1 MAQTKAQRR
10 GLIGIIAAVIGVSRK
25 KTVSGIAQRRGWSKT
40 QKEQVR
46 TSQSKQQ
53 VILRCKHCD
62 SKVVEAKTP
71 SGTTL
76 YYCCNKFCN
85 FSGKIVSQI
94 IKTAKGRKRRL
105 VPRYGKN

>member
-1 MAQTKAQRR
+1 MSILVKMKKS
-10 GLIGIIAAVIGVSRK
+10 LIRLSRTDPQNYKII
-25 KTVSGIAQRRGWSKT
+25 SG
-40 QKEQVR
+40 
-46 TSQSKQQ
+46 QSKQQ
-53 VILRCKHCD
+53 VIIKCKHCD
-62 SKVVEAKTP
+62 SEAVEAKTP